1 MLSPPA
7 PSLALS
13 FPLQLPLFSRFSL
26 LPLGVITGEAKHV
39 QDMLHRASPNK
50 ASKDMLHRASLNKV
64 CKDMLQGAG
73 TCMADKSKTRVE
85 GVWSMVWM
93 SARVMALKG
102 PILHIITACTSWC
115 SQQVYRY
122 PGMPP
127 HERGGRER
135 SRERK
140 ESRNNKS
147 RARRRGEE
155 ERERRRGRE
164 EKRGE
169 GTKGCEE

>member
-1 MLSPPA
+1 
-7 PSLALS
+7 
-13 FPLQLPLFSRFSL
+13 
-26 LPLGVITGEAKHV
+26 
-39 QDMLHRASPNK
+39 
-50 ASKDMLHRASLNKV
+50 
-64 CKDMLQGAG
+64 
-73 TCMADKSKTRVE
+73 
-85 GVWSMVWM
+85 MVWM

-147 RARRRGEE
+147 REGGG
-155 ERERRRGRE
+155 ERRRGRGGEGGRKRE
-164 EKRGE
+164 EKEQRGVRSRC
-169 GTKGCEE
+169 K